1 METGISRVLCIG
13 GAAVDRKYRALDSI
27 RPGTSNPVRSE
38 RSFGGVARN
47 VAENL
52 ARLGVAT
59 ALVSL
64 VGDDGAG
71 RAIRAHLG
79 RAGVDTRFVAVA
91 DGQATAEYLAVLPPS
106 GELAFGLAEM

>member
-1 METGISRVLCIG
+1 MPPPVPPQVVCVG
-13 GAAVDRKYRALDSI
+13 GAVRDRKLRSAGPLV
-27 RPGTSNPVRSE
+27 PGTSNPVRSE

-64 VGDDGAG
+64 VGDDGEG

-106 GELAFGLAEM
+106 GELAFGLA